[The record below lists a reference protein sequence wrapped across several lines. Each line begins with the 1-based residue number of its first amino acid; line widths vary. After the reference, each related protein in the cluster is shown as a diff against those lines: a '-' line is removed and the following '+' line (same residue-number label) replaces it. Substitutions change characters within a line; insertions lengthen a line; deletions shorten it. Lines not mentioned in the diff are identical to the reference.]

1 MTLTPTIAIHL
12 TAALGALVLG
22 PWVLW
27 ARLGRLQRP
36 RLHRTL
42 GMTWVAL
49 MLVTALS
56 AIFIRDFGLP
66 NIAGYTPIHILVP
79 VSLITLFVAFSQLYR
94 GNIRSHRIAMVTLYF
109 GACVTAG
116 VFTLLPNRLLGGWLW
131 GSLGLL

>member
-1 MTLTPTIAIHL
+1 MTLTPTIAVHL

-27 ARLGRLQRP
+27 ARLGRTQHP

-56 AIFIRDFGLP
+56 AVFIRDFSLP
-66 NIAGYTPIHILVP
+66 NLAGYTPIHLLVP
-79 VSLITLFVAFSQLYR
+79 VSLITLFVAFRQLYR
-94 GNIRSHRIAMVTLYF
+94 GHVRSHRIAMVNLYF

-116 VFTLLPNRLLGGWLW
+116 LFTLLPNRLLGGWLW
-131 GSLGLL
+131 GGLGLL

>member
-36 RLHRTL
+36 RLHRAL
-42 GMTWVAL
+42 GVTWVAL
-49 MLVTALS
+49 MLVTAFS

-79 VSLITLFVAFSQLYR
+79 VSLITLFVAFRQLYR

-116 VFTLLPNRLLGGWLW
+116 LFTLLPSRLLGGWLW